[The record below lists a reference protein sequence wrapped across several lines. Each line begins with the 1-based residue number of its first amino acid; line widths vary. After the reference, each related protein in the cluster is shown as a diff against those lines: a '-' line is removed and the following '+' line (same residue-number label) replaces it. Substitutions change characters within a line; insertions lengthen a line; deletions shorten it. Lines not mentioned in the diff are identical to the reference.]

1 MTTKPT
7 KRLLSIKET
16 VEAYGL
22 TVWYWRERI
31 WGGEL
36 PVLKV
41 GRKQVLDCRDIDV
54 VQFPGGRKMFID
66 VQDIEAFIQTDL

>member
-1 MTTKPT
+1 MDTKPT

-16 VEAYGL
+16 AHVYGM

-36 PVLKV
+36 PVIKV
-41 GRKQVLDCRDIDV
+41 GRKQILDSRDID
-54 VQFPGGRKMFID
+54 
-66 VQDIEAFIQTDL
+66 AFINENKRFEAPR

>member
-1 MTTKPT
+1 MMTTKPT

-41 GRKQVLDCRDIDV
+41 GRKQVLDTRDID
-54 VQFPGGRKMFID
+54 
-66 VQDIEAFIQTDL
+66 AFITENKRYEAPR

>member
-1 MTTKPT
+1 MNAKPA
-7 KRLLSIKET
+7 KRLLTIKEA
-16 VEAYGL
+16 VDVYGM

-41 GRKQVLDCRDIDV
+41 GRKQVLDCQDIDA
-54 VQFPGGRKMFID
+54 FID
-66 VQDIEAFIQTDL
+66 QNKRYEAPR

>member
-1 MTTKPT
+1 MTKPT

-16 VEAYGL
+16 VDVYGL

-36 PVLKV
+36 PVIRI
-41 GRKQVLDCRDIDV
+41 GRKQVLDSRDID
-54 VQFPGGRKMFID
+54 
-66 VQDIEAFIQTDL
+66 AFINENKRFEAPR

>member
-16 VEAYGL
+16 VTAYGVS
-22 TVWYWRERI
+22 VWYWRERI
-31 WGGEL
+31 WSGDL

-41 GRKQVLDCRDIDV
+41 GKKQLLDTRDID
-54 VQFPGGRKMFID
+54 
-66 VQDIEAFIQTDL
+66 AFIEDNKRYEAPR

>member
-1 MTTKPT
+1 MDTKPT

-16 VEAYGL
+16 VQVYGL

-31 WGGEL
+31 WACDL

-41 GRKQVLDCRDIDV
+41 GRKQVLDTRDID
-54 VQFPGGRKMFID
+54 
-66 VQDIEAFIQTDL
+66 AFISENKRYEAPR